1 MNEYLPFQVE
11 GINIMARRKHNLL
24 ADDMGL
30 GKTIQAIGLINRLK
44 LRTVLIIVKAS
55 IKINWKRKL
64 EEWLDTPRVIQ
75 IVNKKTDVVEELAEV
90 VIVNYEL
97 VSHSYMFQQLC
108 LREWDLLI
116 CDEAHA
122 LKSTDS
128 KRTKA
133 VLAKNGI
140 AHHAKRSLMLTG
152 TPILNR
158 PVELYPILKT
168 FAPQVMYPY
177 NDYFRFAK
185 RYCDAWQ
192 DGFSFNVKG
201 ASNTEELNKK
211 LREHYM
217 IRRLTHEVEVQL
229 PKRSHEIIFIDSD
242 ESVISRLRVLDAAS
256 RRDFKHQT
264 LDAGAGELATLR
276 RETAEAKIDR
286 GMDTIKEYVESTE
299 KIVIF
304 AYHRSV
310 IDKLKTVLGEYGVVA
325 LTGSTSQQERDKSIQ
340 SFKNDPNI
348 KVFLGQIQAAGEGI
362 DGLQEVCHNVLFLE
376 WSWVPGEIEQACKRV
391 HRLGQTRPVF
401 IRFLVWADSVEEH
414 IMRVALDKVKVIRE
428 IMK

>member
-1 MNEYLPFQVE
+1 M
-11 GINIMARRKHNLL
+11 
-24 ADDMGL
+24 
-30 GKTIQAIGLINRLK
+30 
-44 LRTVLIIVKAS
+44 
-55 IKINWKRKL
+55 
-64 EEWLDTPRVIQ
+64 
-75 IVNKKTDVVEELAEV
+75 
-90 VIVNYEL
+90 
-97 VSHSYMFQQLC
+97 
-108 LREWDLLI
+108 
-116 CDEAHA
+116 
-122 LKSTDS
+122 
-128 KRTKA
+128 
-133 VLAKNGI
+133 
-140 AHHAKRSLMLTG
+140 
-152 TPILNR
+152 
-158 PVELYPILKT
+158 
-168 FAPQVMYPY
+168 
-177 NDYFRFAK
+177 
-185 RYCDAWQ
+185 
-192 DGFSFNVKG
+192 
-201 ASNTEELNKK
+201 
-211 LREHYM
+211 
-217 IRRLTHEVEVQL
+217 
-229 PKRSHEIIFIDSD
+229 
-242 ESVISRLRVLDAAS
+242 DAAS

-286 GMDTIKEYVESTE
+286 GMDTIKQYIESSE

-340 SFKNDPNI
+340 SFKNDPKI